1 MNQEDNRKVVIRFT
15 EESDLKQ
22 LPWLYRQYHNG
33 DTHLETDIDG
43 MYKKFSEL
51 KQNDNYKF
59 VSAVDGD
66 KLVGF
71 CSVVINQ
78 DIVERQKPIIM
89 LWNLRVHPEY
99 RGQGIG
105 SQIMKFIED
114 FGKEKGV
121 DFIFLGCD
129 ADNQSAR
136 KFYKKL
142 GYGEDYG
149 FYKYL

>member
-1 MNQEDNRKVVIRFT
+1 MHIEIRF
-15 EESDLKQ
+15 SIKKDLED

-33 DTHLETDIDG
+33 DTGVETDYDG
-43 MYKKFSEL
+43 MIKAFEKLS
-51 KQNDNYKF
+51 KNDDYKF

-71 CSVVINQ
+71 CSVVINH
-78 DIVERQKPIIM
+78 DIVENQKPIIM

-99 RGQGIG
+99 RNYGVGKN
-105 SQIMKFIED
+105 IMHFIEK
-114 FGKEKGV
+114 FGKENNV

-129 ADNQSAR
+129 KDNESAR
-136 KFYKKL
+136 KFYHKI
-142 GYGEDYG
+142 GYKEDYA

>member
-1 MNQEDNRKVVIRFT
+1 MIEIRFT
-15 EESDLKQ
+15 IKKDLKQ

-33 DTHLETDIDG
+33 DTHVETNYDG
-43 MYKKFSEL
+43 MI
-51 KQNDNYKF
+51 KQFETLNQNEDYKF

-71 CSVVINQ
+71 CSVVINH
-78 DIVERQKPIIM
+78 DIVEKQKPIIM

-99 RGQGIG
+99 RRQKIGQGIM
-105 SQIMKFIED
+105 SFIEGY
-114 FGKEKGV
+114 GKKIGV

-129 ADNQSAR
+129 FEKQSAR
-136 KFYKKL
+136 EFYKKL

>member
-1 MNQEDNRKVVIRFT
+1 MIDIRFT
-15 EESDLKQ
+15 IKEDLKQ

-33 DTHLETDIDG
+33 DTHIETNFDG
-43 MYKKFSEL
+43 MINKFEEL
-51 KQNDNYKF
+51 ESNEDYKF

-71 CSVVINQ
+71 CSVVINH
-78 DIVERQKPIIM
+78 DIIKKKKPIIM
-89 LWNLRVHPEY
+89 LWNLRIHPDY
-99 RGQGIG
+99 RRKKIGQK
-105 SQIMKFIED
+105 IMSFIEEY
-114 FGKEKGV
+114 GKQNGV

-129 ADNQSAR
+129 AENQSAR
-136 KFYKKL
+136 QFYKKL